1 MANVFPDFAV
11 KQAFEEVGIE
21 RDDDIVISAI
31 QTDLVSRSMI
41 IVLKGAIV
49 SCVMA
54 KRKYM
59 NQQDIVYAL
68 NSCVIPVSKRESSN
82 LGYLL
87 DTRQFGNMCS
97 THIDF
102 IWSTMARQGVEL
114 PEASVKIS
122 NENLV
127 HLQQTVEAVIRGFM
141 ELFSRRGQVY
151 GYRLFE
157 QCLCEVF
164 GESTASE
171 TVYAA
176 VVV

>member
-1 MANVFPDFAV
+1 MASVFPDFAV
-11 KQAFEEVGIE
+11 KQAFEEVGIQ
-21 RDDDIVISAI
+21 RDDDAVISAL
-31 QTDLVSRSMI
+31 QTDLVSRA
-41 IVLKGAIV
+41 IVSILKGAIV

-54 KRKYM
+54 KRKYV
-59 NQQDIVYAL
+59 NRADIEYARK
-68 NSCVIPVSKRESSN
+68 SCVLPISRRESST

-97 THIDF
+97 AHVDF
-102 IWSTMARQGVEL
+102 IWGTMARHGIEL
-114 PEASVKIS
+114 PSENVKIS

-127 HLQQTVEAVIRGFM
+127 HLQQSVESVIRGFI
-141 ELFSRRGQVY
+141 ELFAQRGTVY
-151 GYRLFE
+151 GYRLFD

-164 GESTASE
+164 GESTAND